1 MMVRGLLVGLAVI
14 LAGAGATPAAAAP
27 ADVLCVDV
35 QRPECTDQAGTL
47 GAALAASPGV
57 IYLGPGPFTGTFASA
72 QSVEIAGTGATVVAA
87 ADDAQPALALTGADV
102 RVHGVRVQGRLK
114 ASGTVTLDDD
124 DLAAL
129 DLATADAGA
138 RGLTVTGPVK
148 LSGGS
153 LGLSSSV
160 VTAADPFVL
169 TGGATVT
176 TDHSAYAQDA
186 DAPAPDRIDVP
197 PDPRPVPGS
206 ALVDAGDP
214 APLAPFEPFEDA
226 AGDTRVTDGDGA
238 GAVRRDIG
246 AYELQP
252 PAAPAPAGNVLANG
266 GGEAQLAG
274 WSGSFSTAL
283 YGDPSLPG
291 ARAGAALAAGQAFFT
306 AGSVGSADLF
316 QRIDVTAAAGS
327 IDRKLGTASFSGLL
341 GGYGADAD
349 TLTVRA
355 LFKDPEN
362 VTIGSLDLPPVTAAD
377 RGNDTNLLPRAA
389 AGPIPARTRAI
400 DVVLSGDRQAG
411 TYTDA
416 YADNLALVL
425 SVPGVPVDPPG
436 RPSDPPVDNLKPFS
450 GVPVLTG
457 RPTFSRKGG
466 GRVLLACATATVAGC
481 SGSLELR
488 GRLPKAKA
496 VTRIARYSVFKLR
509 PGKSRHV
516 VVRLLAATRTRLRH
530 RRALRATLIVIA
542 RDGQGLQR
550 RATVPVR
557 LKLPAPR
564 SHRR

>member
-1 MMVRGLLVGLAVI
+1 MTVRALLVGLAVT

-27 ADVLCVDV
+27 ADVVCVDV
-35 QRPECTDQAGTL
+35 QRAECTDRAQTL
-47 GAALAASPGV
+47 DAALAASPGV
-57 IYLGPGPFTGTFASA
+57 IYLGPGPFTGSFSSA
-72 QSVEIAGTGATVVAA
+72 QSVEIAGTGATTIVAA
-87 ADDAQPALALTGADV
+87 DSAQPALALTGATV
-102 RVHGVRVQGRLK
+102 TVHGVRVQGRLR

-124 DLAAL
+124 GLGAL
-129 DLATADAGA
+129 DLVTADAAA

-153 LGLSSSV
+153 LALSSSV
-160 VTAADPFVL
+160 VTAPDPFVL
-169 TGGATVT
+169 AGGATVT
-176 TDHSAYAQDA
+176 TDHSAYAPDA
-186 DAPAPDRIDVP
+186 DASAPDRIDVP

-226 AGDTRVTDGDGA
+226 AGDTRVTDGDGT
-238 GAVRRDIG
+238 GGVRRDIG

-252 PAAPAPAGNVLANG
+252 PALPVPVANVLANG
-266 GGEAQLAG
+266 GAEAQLTG
-274 WSGSFSTAL
+274 WSGSFSAAL

-291 ARAGAALAAGQAFFT
+291 ARAGAALGAGQAFFA

-327 IDRKLGTASFSGLL
+327 IDRNLGTAALSGLL

-362 VTIGSLDLPPVTAAD
+362 VTIGSLELPPVTAAD

-389 AGPIPARTRAI
+389 DGPIPARTRAI
-400 DVVLSGDRQAG
+400 DVVLNGDRQAG

-436 RPSDPPVDNLKPFS
+436 QLSDPPVNNLKPFS
-450 GVPVLTG
+450 GVSVLTG
-457 RPTFSRKGG
+457 RPAFSRKGG
-466 GRVLLACATATVAGC
+466 GRVLLACASVTVGAC

-488 GRLPKAKA
+488 GRLPKAA
-496 VTRIARYSVFKLR
+496 GVTRIARYAVFDLR
-509 PGKSRHV
+509 PGKTRHV
-516 VVRLLAATRTRLRH
+516 VMRLLAATRTRLRH
-530 RRALRATLIVIA
+530 RRTLRAELIVIA

-550 RATVPVR
+550 RATVPLR
-557 LKLPAPR
+557 LSLP
-564 SHRR
+564 SRRRRRR